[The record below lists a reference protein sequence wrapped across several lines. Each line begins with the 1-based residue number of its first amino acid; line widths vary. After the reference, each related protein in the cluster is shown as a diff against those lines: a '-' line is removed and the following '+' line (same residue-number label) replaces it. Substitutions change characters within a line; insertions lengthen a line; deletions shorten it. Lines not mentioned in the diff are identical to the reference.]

1 MPQATKEIQR
11 RIKSIS
17 NTKKVT
23 KAMEM
28 VAASKMRK
36 AVNNV
41 LATRSYSNLAWD
53 LVKTLASKTDSKYHP
68 LLKRKKEI
76 KKIGL
81 VLVTSNRGLCSDFN
95 TSIINRVLRYIK
107 ENSEAQIELIV
118 LGKKGRDFMY
128 KKGHEIIAEFEKLD
142 ITTKVI
148 EIRPLAKLLVE
159 DFVNNKFDKVVLSY
173 TDFVSTLVQKPR
185 VLELLPIVSK
195 VKDTDLGK
203 VNEQEVK
210 KIENKDFEYLFE
222 PTPDQVLSELL
233 PRLIEMQIYQ
243 AILESD
249 ASEHSARM
257 VAMRGASDAATEMI
271 DDLTLIFN
279 KARQSS
285 ITAELA
291 DISGGRLAME

>member
-148 EIRPLAKLLVE
+148 EIRPENFANDCFLHAALIKNASNYAVFE
-159 DFVNNKFDKVVLSY
+159 TNTHGDEKTMTVNPIFFDFFLSQ
-173 TDFVSTLVQKPR
+173 FFSP
-185 VLELLPIVSK
+185 
-195 VKDTDLGK
+195 
-203 VNEQEVK
+203 
-210 KIENKDFEYLFE
+210 
-222 PTPDQVLSELL
+222 
-233 PRLIEMQIYQ
+233 
-243 AILESD
+243 A
-249 ASEHSARM
+249 
-257 VAMRGASDAATEMI
+257 
-271 DDLTLIFN
+271 
-279 KARQSS
+279 
-285 ITAELA
+285 
-291 DISGGRLAME
+291 